1 MDYYERK
8 KLAQEKIKKM
18 IVSKV
23 INDGINLKMNTL
35 YLDIGMEFG
44 LGKKQVDNF
53 VLLFMKKWDNLIKFE
68 TFEYKDGTSGKMIV
82 KVENIPEVDQDE

>member
-1 MDYYERK
+1 MQYYKTR

-44 LGKKQVDNF
+44 LGKKQVDDF
-53 VLLFMKKWDNLIKFE
+53 VLLFMNKWDNLIKFE
-68 TFEYKDGTSGKMIV
+68 TFEFKDGTSGKMIV
-82 KVENIPEVDQDE
+82 KVEQIQEVDQDE